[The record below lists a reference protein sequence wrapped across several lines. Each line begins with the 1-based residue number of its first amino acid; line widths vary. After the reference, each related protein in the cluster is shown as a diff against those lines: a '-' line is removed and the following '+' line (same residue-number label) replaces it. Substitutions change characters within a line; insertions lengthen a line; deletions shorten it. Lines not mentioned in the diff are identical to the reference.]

1 VKWPGVFSYLLY
13 GSWDFPPA
21 PPSYPTF
28 VADDPPQ
35 HPYFPADFS
44 GADPNAASDWT
55 EQANAQAELAVKAE
69 PNSMD
74 GVAPQTPPGG
84 TEDEEG
90 AVRAEIESSRARIRR
105 QQALEAQYAAPPP
118 WRNPA
123 LKVEKVEKPP
133 EPKEDPLVAAVQKSA
148 AVPLEFLN

>member
-1 VKWPGVFSYLLY
+1 MEAEDQLK
-13 GSWDFPPA
+13 
-21 PPSYPTF
+21 
-28 VADDPPQ
+28 
-35 HPYFPADFS
+35 
-44 GADPNAASDWT
+44 
-55 EQANAQAELAVKAE
+55 QANAQAEVKAE

-90 AVRAEIESSRARIRR
+90 AVRAEIERSRARIRR